1 MTVRDDLAQ
10 LARAQAA
17 GANIAPFGPGGDR
30 DAPDFPSGTAA
41 ADLLVRRKR
50 SSALIS
56 FQATDNALLMCGYF
70 PVAAKIVAITIIS
83 PIAIAQ
89 SDTDYQTV
97 DFIVGAPGPTSATV
111 ATFTTRVSEGGIGF
125 LAKTP
130 RDLVLTDTTADLIVP
145 QYGTLRLESAH
156 TAYGADFSGC
166 TVVVTYD
173 ETGDE
178 VLP

>member
-30 DAPDFPSGTAA
+30 DAPDFPSGPAA

-111 ATFTTRVSEGGIGF
+111 ATFTTETTGGIGF